1 MARKIIIIG
10 GGQVG
15 FYLAKTLSEEH
26 NDITI
31 IDIDPQKCKRAREHL
46 DAMVIE
52 GHGAQSKIL
61 DEANTADADLFI
73 AVTRLDEINII
84 ACMKARRINPKVRT
98 IARVRSDDY
107 VGPDNILNLKTE
119 GIDKIINP
127 ERTAALEIQQLVQN
141 AIAQE
146 IMPYADGR
154 LYMVALTP
162 TAECDLMDHSL
173 REVGEMFTE
182 LPFRTVAIDRDGE
195 TIIPQGDHVFHEGD
209 KIFVMCRRE
218 RLDEMYKICGYR
230 REKKINTVMILG
242 AGKLGRLMVE
252 HLQNDFNVRLVD
264 KDERRLDV
272 ASRELPDVLLL
283 EGDGMDVDFLDSEG
297 IEEIDAYIAVTND
310 ETTNLFSGLIARR
323 KGVRKIIVHINSPD
337 YIPLVKGLG
346 INSVVSKNLT
356 TVDAIMRYVLRGRI
370 HSVMMLEGIDTEI
383 IELSPSENS
392 PIVGK
397 ALKDLD
403 FPKGAVVGAVIH
415 PEGVEIATGKTIMG
429 PDDRVLVF
437 TRPNKLAN
445 VEALFN

>member
-61 DEANTADADLFI
+61 EEANTADADLFI

-242 AGKLGRLMVE
+242 AGKLGRLIVQ
-252 HLQNDFNVRLVD
+252 HLRDDFNVRLVD

-383 IELSPSENS
+383 IELSPSGNS
-392 PIVGK
+392 SIVGK

>member
-1 MARKIIIIG
+1 MSRKIVIVG

-15 FYLAKTLSEEH
+15 FYLAKMLSEEH
-26 NDITI
+26 YDITI

-52 GHGAQSKIL
+52 GHGAQGNVLKL
-61 DEANTADADLFI
+61 ANTATADLFL
-73 AVTRLDEINII
+73 AVTRLDEVNII
-84 ACMKARRINPKVRT
+84 ACMKARRMNPKVRT

-107 VGPDNILNLKTE
+107 IGPGNMLDLKTE
-119 GIDKIINP
+119 GIDKLINP

-162 TAECDLMDHSL
+162 TPECDLMHRSL
-173 REVGEMFTE
+173 REIGEVFTE
-182 LPFRTVAIDRDGE
+182 LPFRTVAIDRDGQ
-195 TIIPQGDHVFHEGD
+195 TIIPKGDHVFQEGD

-218 RLDEMYKICGYR
+218 RLDEMYQVCGYR

-242 AGKLGRLMVE
+242 AGKLGRLVA
-252 HLQNDFNVRLVD
+252 HNLKANFNVRLVD

-272 ASRELPDVLLL
+272 ASKRLPDVLLL

-297 IEEIDAYIAVTND
+297 IREIDAFISVTND

-323 KGVRKIIVHINSPD
+323 KGVHKVIVHIGSPD

-356 TVDAIMRYVLRGRI
+356 TVDAIMRHVLRGRI

-383 IELSPSENS
+383 IELSPSGKS

-397 ALKDLD
+397 PLRDVD
-403 FPKGAVVGAVIH
+403 FPNDAVVGAVIH
-415 PEGVEIATGKTIMG
+415 LEGVEIATGSTVLST
-429 PDDRVLVF
+429 DDRALVF
-437 TRPNKLAN
+437 TRPSKLSN

>member
-1 MARKIIIIG
+1 MARKIVIVG

-26 NDITI
+26 YDISI

-46 DAMVIE
+46 DALIIE
-52 GHGAQSKIL
+52 GHGAQGNVL
-61 DEANTADADLFI
+61 AQANTAAADLFI
-73 AVTRLDEINII
+73 AVTRLDEINIV
-84 ACMKARRINPKVRT
+84 ACMKARKMNPKVRT

-107 VGPDNILNLKTE
+107 VGPNNLLDLKAE
-119 GIDKIINP
+119 GIDMIINP

-154 LYMVALTP
+154 LFMVALTP
-162 TAECDLMDHSL
+162 TPESDLMHHSL
-173 REVGEMFTE
+173 REIGKMFTE
-182 LPFRTVAIDRDGE
+182 LPFRTVAIDREGQ
-195 TIIPQGDHVFHEGD
+195 TIIPHGEHVFQEGD

-218 RLDEMYKICGYR
+218 RLDEMYQICGYR

-242 AGKLGRLMVE
+242 AGKLGRLVASF
-252 HLQNDFNVRLVD
+252 LKDDFNVRLVD
-264 KDERRLDV
+264 KEERRLAV
-272 ASRELPDVLLL
+272 ATRKLPDVLLL

-297 IEEIDAYIAVTND
+297 IKDIDAYISVTND

-323 KGVRKIIVHINSPD
+323 KGVRKIIVHISSPD

-356 TVDAIMRYVLRGRI
+356 SVDAIMRYVLRGRI

-383 IELSPSENS
+383 IELSPSEKS

-397 ALKDLD
+397 QLKDVD
-403 FPKGAVVGAVIH
+403 FPKDAVVGAVIH
-415 PEGVEIATGKTIMG
+415 PEGVEIATGMTVLG
-429 PDDRVLVF
+429 TEDRALVF
-437 TRPNKLAN
+437 TRPSKLSN

>member
-1 MARKIIIIG
+1 MARKIVIVG

-26 NDITI
+26 YDITI

-52 GHGAQSKIL
+52 GHGAQSGVL
-61 DEANTADADLFI
+61 QEANTADADLFI

-84 ACMKARRINPKVRT
+84 ACMKARRINPRVKT

-127 ERTAALEIQQLVQN
+127 ERTAAVEIQQLVQN

-154 LYMVALTP
+154 LYMVALMP
-162 TAECDLMDHSL
+162 TAECDLMHHSL

-195 TIIPQGDHVFHEGD
+195 TIIPQGDHIFQEGD

-218 RLDEMYKICGYR
+218 RLDEMYQICGYR

-242 AGKLGRLMVE
+242 AGKLGRLVVQQ
-252 HLQNDFNVRLVD
+252 LRDDFNVRLVD

-297 IEEIDAYIAVTND
+297 IEEIDAYVAVTNN

-323 KGVRKIIVHINSPD
+323 KGVRKIIVHISSPD

-356 TVDAIMRYVLRGRI
+356 TVDAIMRYVLLGRI

-383 IELSPSENS
+383 IELSPSEKS

-429 PDDRVLVF
+429 PEDRALVF
-437 TRPNKLAN
+437 TRPSKLAN

>member
-1 MARKIIIIG
+1 MARKIVIIG
-10 GGQVG
+10 AGQVG

-26 NDITI
+26 YDISI

-52 GHGAQSKIL
+52 GHGAQGSVL
-61 DEANTADADLFI
+61 AEANTAAADLFI
-73 AVTRLDEINII
+73 AVTRMDEINIL
-84 ACMKARRINPKVRT
+84 ACMKARKMNPKVRT

-107 VGPDNILNLKTE
+107 IGPNNLLDLKAE
-119 GIDKIINP
+119 GIDMIINP
-127 ERTAALEIQQLVQN
+127 ERTAALEIQHLVQN

-154 LYMVALTP
+154 LYMLALTP
-162 TAECDLMDHSL
+162 TPESKLMNQSL
-173 REVGEMFTE
+173 REIGKMFTE
-182 LPFRTVAIDRDGE
+182 LPFRTVVIDRDGQ
-195 TIIPQGDHVFHEGD
+195 TIIPKGDHVFLEGD
-209 KIFVMCRRE
+209 KIFVMCKRE
-218 RLDEMYKICGYR
+218 HLDEMYQICGYR

-242 AGKLGRLMVE
+242 AGKLGRLVAWN
-252 HLQNDFNVRLVD
+252 LKDDYNVRLVD
-264 KDERRLDV
+264 KEERRLDV
-272 ASRELPDVLLL
+272 ASKKLPDVLLL
-283 EGDGMDVDFLDSEG
+283 EGDGMDVDFLDSAG
-297 IEEIDAYIAVTND
+297 IKDIDAFISVTND
-310 ETTNLFSGLIARR
+310 ETTNLFSGLITKR
-323 KGVRKIIVHINSPD
+323 KGVGKVIVHISSPD

-356 TVDAIMRYVLRGRI
+356 SVDAIMRYVLRGRV

-392 PIVGK
+392 PIVGN
-397 ALKDLD
+397 ALKDMD
-403 FPKGAVVGAVIH
+403 FPKDAAVGAVIH